1 MGATAVHRV
10 LGVVIA
16 MVLVGPA
23 PSPLGGIASASY
35 VAFTQQGGHLY
46 FHGPVL
52 WRDFGYC
59 PYLPQNVAFP
69 LPENCSPPFCINVPS
84 IASVAFN

>member
-1 MGATAVHRV
+1 MQRTRDQKESVSMRMGATAVHWV

-23 PSPLGGIASASY
+23 PSPLGVIASASY

-52 WRDFGYC
+52 
-59 PYLPQNVAFP
+59 
-69 LPENCSPPFCINVPS
+69 
-84 IASVAFN
+84 